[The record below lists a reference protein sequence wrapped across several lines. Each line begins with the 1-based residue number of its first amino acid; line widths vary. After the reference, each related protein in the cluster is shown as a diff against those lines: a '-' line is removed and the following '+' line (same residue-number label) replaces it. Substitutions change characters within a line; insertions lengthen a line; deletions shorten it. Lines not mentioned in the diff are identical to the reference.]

1 MDNRTAIP
9 DALDRWPGH
18 TGNWT
23 RWPNDRGALN
33 LVTRDV
39 TLRGLR
45 AARTGEAIPCARPL
59 QTKYPV
65 GESPQ
70 ATMSSRTEASPASH
84 EITFVGDY
92 GDVRKE
98 LGKRPQISFDR
109 LSFNVHGLLNT
120 HIDAFAHVGFEGY
133 GFNGHPF
140 KSMVTMDGG
149 AMKCDVCD
157 SLAIVTRGVFIDVAR
172 KRRVKCLDPGDYV
185 TAKDIAE
192 AAEQIQPGDAFIIRV
207 GGTSNYIQPVNEA
220 RPMSGTRRV
229 LAGLHTDC
237 IELLA
242 AKDIAV
248 LGSDSANDTYPNPSP
263 ELCQTPVHVLCLAFY
278 GIPLVHN
285 MDLESLGDACA
296 AQGRDNFLFIINA
309 LNIPRGTGSLCT
321 PVAVL

>member
-1 MDNRTAIP
+1 MENRTAIP
-9 DALDRWPGH
+9 DALHRWPGH
-18 TGNWT
+18 TGNWN

-33 LVTRDV
+33 LLTRDV
-39 TLRGLR
+39 ALRGLR

-59 QTKYPV
+59 QTQYPL

-70 ATMSSRTEASPASH
+70 ATMSPRAEAPPATH
-84 EITFVGDY
+84 EMTFVGDY
-92 GDVRKE
+92 GDVKKE
-98 LGKRPQISFDR
+98 LGKRPQVSFDR

-149 AMKCDVCD
+149 AMKCDVLD

-172 KRRVKCLDPGDYV
+172 KRQVKRLEPGDYV
-185 TAKDIAE
+185 TPKDIAE

-207 GGTSNYIQPVNEA
+207 GGTSNYIQSLNA
-220 RPMSGTRRV
+220 DKPMSGTRRV
-229 LAGLHTDC
+229 LAGLHTDS

-242 AKDIAV
+242 GKDIAV

-263 ELCQTPVHVLCLAFY
+263 EFCQTPVHVLCLAFY

-285 MDLESLGDACA
+285 MDLEPLGEACA
-296 AQGRDNFLFIINA
+296 AQGRDTFLFVINA